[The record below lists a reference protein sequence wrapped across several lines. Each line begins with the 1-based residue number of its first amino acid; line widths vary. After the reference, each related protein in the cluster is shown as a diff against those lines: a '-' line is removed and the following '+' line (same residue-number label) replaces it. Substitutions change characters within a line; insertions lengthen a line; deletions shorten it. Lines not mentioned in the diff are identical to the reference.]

1 MPPFM
6 PSLVTR
12 ASARVRPV
20 GALWR
25 LRGYLKPFRVQMI
38 VMFAAA
44 FGAVTAEIIIP
55 LLIKSVV
62 DGAIAH
68 GARRELIPLALAA
81 VGLGVFEATLNLIRR
96 WIQADAVAAIEKTI
110 RDDLYAHLQRL
121 QASFHDNWQS
131 GQLLSRATTDL
142 SAIRRFAGFGLIFM
156 VTNVMTFAAVVA
168 LLIHL
173 NWWLGLVTGAVFA
186 PVLPVCFRFEKRYRV
201 LSRRVQDQQGDL
213 ATLIEEAATGIRV
226 LKALGRGRHAAIR
239 HNAQATEVYRTQ
251 VEKAGLLGS
260 FWALLDLIPNAVI
273 GIVIV
278 LGALAVS
285 KHSLSLGGLVA
296 FITLALLLVWPV
308 EALGY
313 IIASGQEAATAAQ
326 RVLEIFDAEPEIT
339 DRTDRYA
346 ERAVVPASRHAD
358 ASLREAAQP
367 RIPRQAPA
375 QRPAVRALPR
385 TPARAE
391 AERGRGHLVFDH
403 VSFRYPGADKPVLR
417 DIVLD
422 LPPGQTL
429 VLTGA
434 TGSGK
439 STLLQLVPRLADATS
454 GSVRLDG
461 TDIRDLPLERLR
473 AAVGCAFEDATLFSA
488 SVRENVMFGAPDAD
502 EDAVEAALTAAQ
514 ARFAYDLPWGLDTRI
529 GEQGMALSGGQRQ
542 RIALARAILA
552 GPDVL
557 ILDDPLSALDVHTEE
572 RVTRALHEILA
583 DATAL
588 VVAHR
593 PSTVALAD
601 TVALLSG
608 GVIAATGSHRHLL
621 ASNPEYA
628 DLMDMEELEE
638 SA

>member
-1 MPPFM
+1 MPPVS
-6 PSLVTR
+6 PSLVTHAFAR
-12 ASARVRPV
+12 ARPV

-25 LRGYLKPFRVQMI
+25 LRGYLKPFRVQMA

-44 FGAVTAEIIIP
+44 CGAVTAEICIP
-55 LLIKSVV
+55 LLTKAVV

-68 GARRELIPLALAA
+68 GDRRLLIPLALAA
-81 VGLGVFEATLNLIRR
+81 IGLGLAEALLNLIRR
-96 WIQADAVAAIEKTI
+96 WIQAGAVASMEKTI

-121 QASFHDNWQS
+121 PASFHDSWQS

-142 SAIRRFAGFGLIFM
+142 SSIRRFAGFGLIFM
-156 VTNVMTFAAVVA
+156 VTNVMTFVAVVA

-173 NWWLGLVTGAVFA
+173 NWWLGLVTGLVFA

-213 ATLIEEAATGIRV
+213 ATLIEEAATGVRV
-226 LKALGRGRHAAIR
+226 LKALGRGRLAGVR
-239 HNAQATEVYRTQ
+239 HGAQATEIYRTQ

-285 KHSLSLGGLVA
+285 TGSLTLGGLVA
-296 FITLALLLVWPV
+296 FITLALQLVWPV

-326 RVLEIFDAEPEIT
+326 RVLEIFDTAPEIT
-339 DRTDRYA
+339 DKDQNQDSA
-346 ERAVVPASRHAD
+346 ERPG
-358 ASLREAAQP
+358 
-367 RIPRQAPA
+367 
-375 QRPAVRALPR
+375 VRAAAPTAAARRRAVPGPR
-385 TPARAE
+385 TAEPAPTGT
-391 AERGRGHLVFDH
+391 RGKHGHLVFDH
-403 VSFRYPGADKPVLR
+403 VSFTYLGAAEPVLR

-422 LPPGQTL
+422 LPPGRTV

-454 GSVRLDG
+454 GAVRLDG
-461 TDIRDLPLERLR
+461 TDVRDLPLEQLR

-488 SVRENVMFGAPDAD
+488 SVRENVTFGAPDAD

-572 RVTRALHEILA
+572 RVTRALHQILA
-583 DATAL
+583 GATAL

-621 ASNPEYA
+621 ATNPEYA
-628 DLMDMEELEE
+628 DLMDPARLPNPPHWKE

>member
-1 MPPFM
+1 MPPFT

-55 LLIKSVV
+55 LLTKSVV

-68 GARRELIPLALAA
+68 GARRELIPFALAA
-81 VGLGVFEATLNLIRR
+81 AGLGVAEAMLNLIRR

-173 NWWLGLVTGAVFA
+173 NWWLGLITGAVFA

-201 LSRRVQDQQGDL
+201 LSRLVQDQQGDL

-239 HNAQATEVYRTQ
+239 HNAQAAEVYRTQ

-285 KHSLSLGGLVA
+285 RHSLSLGGLVA
-296 FITLALLLVWPV
+296 FITLALQLVWPV

-339 DRTDRYA
+339 DRTHRFA
-346 ERAVVPASRHAD
+346 ERAVV
-358 ASLREAAQP
+358 
-367 RIPRQAPA
+367 
-375 QRPAVRALPR
+375 RALPR
-385 TPARAE
+385 IPARAE
-391 AERGRGHLVFDH
+391 PEGGRGHLVFDH
-403 VSFRYPGADKPVLR
+403 VSFRYPGAEQPVLR
-417 DIVLD
+417 DIVLE
-422 LPPGQTL
+422 LRPGQTL

-439 STLLQLVPRLADATS
+439 STLLQLVPRLADATA

-461 TDIRDLPLERLR
+461 TDIRDLPPERLR

-502 EDAVEAALTAAQ
+502 EAAVEAALTAAQ

-552 GPDVL
+552 GPEVL

-628 DLMDMEELEE
+628 DLMDSEDLEE

>member
-1 MPPFM
+1 
-6 PSLVTR
+6 
-12 ASARVRPV
+12 
-20 GALWR
+20 
-25 LRGYLKPFRVQMI
+25 MI

-44 FGAVTAEIIIP
+44 LGAVTAELVIP
-55 LLIKSVV
+55 LLTKTVV

-68 GARRELIPLALAA
+68 DDKRLLIPLALAA
-81 VGLGVFEATLNLIRR
+81 VGLGASEGVLNMIRR
-96 WIQADAVAAIEKTI
+96 WIQAGAVANIEKAI

-121 QASFHDNWQS
+121 QASFHDDWQS

-142 SAIRRFAGFGLIFM
+142 SSIRRFAGFGLIFL
-156 VTNVMTFAAVVA
+156 VTNIMTFVAVVA

-173 NWWLGLVTGAVFA
+173 NWWLGLVTGVVFA

-213 ATLIEEAATGIRV
+213 ATLIEEAATGVRV
-226 LKALGRGRHAAIR
+226 LKALGRGRQAAAR
-239 HNAQATEVYRTQ
+239 HDAQAAEVCQTQ

-273 GIVIV
+273 GLI
-278 LGALAVS
+278 GT
-285 KHSLSLGGLVA
+285 HSLTLGGLVA
-296 FITLALLLVWPV
+296 FITLALQLVWPV
-308 EALGY
+308 EAMGY

-326 RVLEIFDAEPEIT
+326 RVLEIFDTEPEIT
-339 DRTDRYA
+339 DKNSP
-346 ERAVVPASRHAD
+346 ERAGVHVLAPGRGPRRAVPGPREPVAS
-358 ASLREAAQP
+358 
-367 RIPRQAPA
+367 
-375 QRPAVRALPR
+375 
-385 TPARAE
+385 T
-391 AERGRGHLVFDH
+391 RGHLVFDH
-403 VSFRYPGADKPVLR
+403 VAFCYPGAAEPVLH

-422 LPPGQTL
+422 LEPGQTL

-439 STLLQLVPRLADATS
+439 STLLQLVPRLADVTS

-461 TDIRDLPLERLR
+461 ADVRDLPLERLR
-473 AAVGCAFEDATLFSA
+473 RAVGCAFEDATLFSA
-488 SVRENVMFGAPDAD
+488 SVRENVTFGAPDAD
-502 EDAVEAALTAAQ
+502 DEAVEAALTAAQ

-552 GPDVL
+552 RPDVL

-583 DATAL
+583 GSTAL

-608 GVIAATGSHRHLL
+608 GVITASGSHRQLL
-621 ASNPEYA
+621 ASSPEYA
-628 DLMDMEELEE
+628 ALMDVENLEA

>member
-1 MPPFM
+1 MPSDT
-6 PSLVTR
+6 PSLVR
-12 ASARVRPV
+12 HAFARVRPV

-25 LRGYLKPFRVQMI
+25 LRGYLKPYRIHMI
-38 VMFAAA
+38 VMLVAACS
-44 FGAVTAEIIIP
+44 AVAAEIAIP
-55 LLIKSVV
+55 LLTKSVV

-68 GARRELIPLALAA
+68 GDKGLLIPLALAA
-81 VGLGVFEATLNLIRR
+81 AGLGATEALLNMIRR
-96 WIQADAVAAIEKTI
+96 WIQSRAVADIEKSI

-142 SAIRRFAGFGLIFM
+142 SSIRRFAGFGLIFL
-156 VTNVMTFAAVVA
+156 VTNVLTFVAVVA
-168 LLIHL
+168 LLINL
-173 NWWLGLVTGAVFA
+173 NWWLGLITGVVFT

-213 ATLIEEAATGIRV
+213 ATLIEEAATGVRV
-226 LKALGRGRHAAIR
+226 LKALGRGRLASARHDTQAA
-239 HNAQATEVYRTQ
+239 EVCRTQ

-273 GIVIV
+273 GLIIV
-278 LGALAVS
+278 LGAVAVS
-285 KHSLSLGGLVA
+285 KHSLTLGGLVA
-296 FITLALLLVWPV
+296 FITLALQLVWPV
-308 EALGY
+308 EAMGY

-326 RVLEIFDAEPEIT
+326 RVLEIFDSKPEIT
-339 DRTDRYA
+339 GKDQEHQA
-346 ERAVVPASRHAD
+346 ERAR
-358 ASLREAAQP
+358 L
-367 RIPRQAPA
+367 
-375 QRPAVRALPR
+375 RALRPG
-385 TPARAE
+385 PAPT
-391 AERGRGHLVFDH
+391 RGHLVFDH
-403 VSFRYPGADKPVLR
+403 VAFSYPGAAEPVLR

-422 LPPGQTL
+422 LPPGQTV

-439 STLLQLVPRLADATS
+439 STLLQLVPRLADAT
-454 GSVRLDG
+454 GGAVRLDG
-461 TDIRDLPLERLR
+461 RDVRDIPLQRLR
-473 AAVGCAFEDATLFSA
+473 TAVGCAFEDATLFSA
-488 SVRENVMFGAPDAD
+488 SVRENVTFGAPDAD
-502 EDAVEAALTAAQ
+502 DDAVEAALTAAQ

-572 RVTRALHEILA
+572 RVTRALHQILA
-583 DATAL
+583 GSTAL

-608 GVIAATGSHRHLL
+608 GVIAARGSHRQLL
-621 ASNPEYA
+621 ASNAEYA
-628 DLMDMEELEE
+628 ALMDVEELEE

>member
-1 MPPFM
+1 MPSDT
-6 PSLVTR
+6 PSLVTH
-12 ASARVRPV
+12 AFARVRPV

-25 LRGYLKPFRVQMI
+25 LRGYLKPYRIHMV
-38 VMFAAA
+38 VMLVAACS
-44 FGAVTAEIIIP
+44 AVAAEIAIP
-55 LLIKSVV
+55 LLTMSVV

-68 GARRELIPLALAA
+68 GDKGLLIPLALAA
-81 VGLGVFEATLNLIRR
+81 AGLGATEALLNMIRR
-96 WIQADAVAAIEKTI
+96 WIQSRAVADIEKSI
-110 RDDLYAHLQRL
+110 RDDLYDHLQRL

-142 SAIRRFAGFGLIFM
+142 SSIRRFAGFGLIFL
-156 VTNVMTFAAVVA
+156 VTNVLTFVAVVA
-168 LLIHL
+168 LLINL
-173 NWWLGLVTGAVFA
+173 NWWLGLITGVVFT

-213 ATLIEEAATGIRV
+213 ATLIEEAATGVRV
-226 LKALGRGRHAAIR
+226 LKALGRGRLASARHDTQAA
-239 HNAQATEVYRTQ
+239 EVCRTQ

-273 GIVIV
+273 GLIIV
-278 LGALAVS
+278 LGAVAVS
-285 KHSLSLGGLVA
+285 KHSLTLGGLVA
-296 FITLALLLVWPV
+296 FITLALQLVWPV
-308 EALGY
+308 EAMGY

-326 RVLEIFDAEPEIT
+326 RVLEIFDSKPEIT
-339 DRTDRYA
+339 DKDQEHQA
-346 ERAVVPASRHAD
+346 ERAR
-358 ASLREAAQP
+358 
-367 RIPRQAPA
+367 
-375 QRPAVRALPR
+375 VRALRPG
-385 TPARAE
+385 PAPA
-391 AERGRGHLVFDH
+391 RGHLVFDH
-403 VSFRYPGADKPVLR
+403 VAFSYPGAAEPVLR

-422 LPPGQTL
+422 LPPGQTV

-439 STLLQLVPRLADATS
+439 STLLQLVPRLADAT
-454 GSVRLDG
+454 GGAVRLDG
-461 TDIRDLPLERLR
+461 RDVRDIPLERLR
-473 AAVGCAFEDATLFSA
+473 TAVGCAFEDATLFSA
-488 SVRENVMFGAPDAD
+488 SVRENVTFGAPDAD
-502 EDAVEAALTAAQ
+502 DDAIEAALTAAQ

-542 RIALARAILA
+542 RVALARAILA

-572 RVTRALHEILA
+572 RVTRALHQILA
-583 DATAL
+583 GSTAL

-608 GVIAATGSHRHLL
+608 GVIAARGSHRQLL
-621 ASNPEYA
+621 ASNAEYA
-628 DLMDMEELEE
+628 ALMDVEELEE

>member
-1 MPPFM
+1 M
-6 PSLVTR
+6 
-12 ASARVRPV
+12 
-20 GALWR
+20 
-25 LRGYLKPFRVQMI
+25 
-38 VMFAAA
+38 
-44 FGAVTAEIIIP
+44 
-55 LLIKSVV
+55 
-62 DGAIAH
+62 
-68 GARRELIPLALAA
+68 
-81 VGLGVFEATLNLIRR
+81 
-96 WIQADAVAAIEKTI
+96 EKTI
-110 RDDLYAHLQRL
+110 RDDMYAHLQRL
-121 QASFHDNWQS
+121 QASFHDHWQS

-142 SAIRRFAGFGLIFM
+142 SSIRRFAGFGLIFM
-156 VTNVMTFAAVVA
+156 VTNVMTFVAVVA

-226 LKALGRGRHAAIR
+226 LKALGRGRQAAVR
-239 HNAQATEVYRTQ
+239 HGAEATKVYRTQ

-273 GIVIV
+273 GIIIV

-285 KHSLSLGGLVA
+285 TRSLTLGGLVA
-296 FITLALLLVWPV
+296 FITLALQLVWPV

-313 IIASGQEAATAAQ
+313 IIATGQEAATAAQ
-326 RVLEIFDAEPEIT
+326 RVLEVFDAQPEIT
-339 DRTDRYA
+339 DKTQDLDP
-346 ERAVVPASRHAD
+346 ERSV
-358 ASLREAAQP
+358 
-367 RIPRQAPA
+367 
-375 QRPAVRALPR
+375 VRALR
-385 TPARAE
+385 PAGPPPQAARST
-391 AERGRGHLVFDH
+391 ERSRGHLVFDH
-403 VSFRYPGADKPVLR
+403 VAFTYPGAAEPVLR
-417 DIVLD
+417 DVVLD
-422 LPPGQTL
+422 LPPGQTV

-454 GSVRLDG
+454 GSVQLDG
-461 TDIRDLPLERLR
+461 TDIRDIPLARLR

-502 EDAVEAALTAAQ
+502 EAAVEAALTAAQ
-514 ARFAYDLPWGLDTRI
+514 ARFAFDLPWGLDTRI

-583 DATAL
+583 GATAL

-621 ASNPEYA
+621 ATNSEYA
-628 DLMDMEELEE
+628 DLMDIQDLE
-638 SA
+638 ATA